1 MTQKGYMMNFNLQQ
15 RFNQADA
22 IFISKGENRSTVAM
36 ALAAQGTQV
45 ADIDGVNP
53 RCLHGSER

>member
-1 MTQKGYMMNFNLQQ
+1 MNYNLQE

-22 IFISKGENRSTVAM
+22 IFISKGENRSTVEM

-53 RCLHGSER
+53 RCLHGSDRW